1 MNNTFQETQYMRRV
15 WWVMLLV
22 LGIAALMWWGF
33 FEQIILGQPW
43 GSNPGPDWMMWLFWL
58 FFGIGFPL
66 FFYILKLVV
75 TIQAEG
81 IQIRYF
87 PLTSRLI
94 PYDEIEQVT
103 ARDYNPIRE
112 YGGWGVRG
120 IPGKSR
126 KIAYNISGKEGVE
139 ITLKDQ
145 RHVMIGSQK
154 AQQLA
159 LAIDAQRSL

>member
-1 MNNTFQETQYMRRV
+1 MRRV

-22 LGIAALMWWGF
+22 VGIAALMWWGF
-33 FEQIILGQPW
+33 IHQILLGQPW
-43 GSNPGPDWMMWLFWL
+43 GNKPAPDWMMWLFWL

-66 FFYILKLVV
+66 FFVSLKLVV
-75 TIQAEG
+75 TVQAEG

-87 PLTSRLI
+87 PITSTLI
-94 PYDEIEQVT
+94 LYDNIEQVT
-103 ARDYNPIRE
+103 AREYKPIRE
-112 YGGWGVRG
+112 FGGWGVRG
-120 IPGKSR
+120 IPGKTR

-145 RHVMIGSQK
+145 RLVMIGSQK

-159 LAIDAQRSL
+159 LAIETQRNL

>member
-1 MNNTFQETQYMRRV
+1 MRRV

-33 FEQIILGQPW
+33 IQQILLGQPW
-43 GSNPGPDWMMWLFWL
+43 GSNPGPNWMMWLFWL

-66 FFYILKLVV
+66 FFYFLKLIV
-75 TIQAEG
+75 TVQAEG
-81 IQIRYF
+81 IQIRYS
-87 PLTSRLI
+87 PITSRLI
-94 PYDEIEQVT
+94 PYNEIEQVT
-103 ARDYNPIRE
+103 AREYNPIRE

-120 IPGKSR
+120 IPGKTK

-139 ITLKDQ
+139 ITLNDE
-145 RHVMIGSQK
+145 RIVMIGSQK

-159 LAIDAQRSL
+159 LAIDTQRSQ